1 MKSFLSKILPA
12 AGALLLASS
21 AAAQHTTSGYFL
33 DNYNYRYEMNPAF
46 GNDNKKFFS
55 LPVAGN
61 INVGMLGNLGVS
73 DVIYTRSGKT
83 MLFTNPEI
91 STAEVMK
98 NISDKNTFGANVK
111 LDIMSVGFKGF
122 GGYNA
127 VGIKTVVN
135 ANANVPRALFSLAK
149 EGIANQTYDISDM
162 RVRAESYIEM
172 ALNHSHDITKDLRIG
187 GTLKFL
193 LGVGAA
199 DAYFNQASL
208 TLDENNWTAV
218 TNAEI
223 YASLGG
229 FRYDHDIDSNT
240 GREYVSGGNFDD
252 GFKIQGFGMA
262 VDLGAEYKFHDFTFS
277 AALLDLGFINWGKTQ
292 YASTNGNQT
301 ISTDAYTFNVD
312 DDAAN
317 SFDNE
322 WDSFT
327 DNLDKLYQLSD
338 NGELSSRSRMLGA
351 TMNIGVQYE
360 LPYYRRLSFG
370 LLNTTRFNA
379 PFSWTQFRLS
389 ANVRPVNCFSASAN
403 VAVGTY
409 GTDFGWL
416 LNFNVTGVNLFVG
429 MDHTFSKLAKQ
440 GVPLGSSASFNFGLD
455 FPL

>member
-1 MKSFLSKILPA
+1 MLI
-12 AGALLLASS
+12 ASS

-46 GNDNKKFFS
+46 GNENNKFIS

-61 INVGMLGNLGVS
+61 INAGMLGNLGVS

-91 STAEVMK
+91 TTAEVMK

-127 VGIKTVVN
+127 VSIKAV
-135 ANANVPRALFSLAK
+135 ANANVNVPGALFSLAK
-149 EGIANQTYDISDM
+149 EGVANATYDISDM
-162 RVRAESYIEM
+162 RVRAESYAEI
-172 ALNHSHDITKDLRIG
+172 ALNHSHNITKDLRIG

-193 LGVGAA
+193 VGVGAA

-208 TLDENNWTAV
+208 TLGENDWTAV
-218 TNAEI
+218 TNADI

-229 FRYDHDIDSNT
+229 FQYDHDIDSDT

-262 VDLGAEYKFHDFTFS
+262 LDLGAEYKFRDFTFS
-277 AALLDLGFINWGKTQ
+277 AALLDLGFIDWGKTH
-292 YASTNGNQT
+292 YASTNGTQT
-301 ISTDAYTFNVD
+301 FNTDAYTFNVD
-312 DDAAN
+312 DDATN

-322 WDSFT
+322 WDNFT
-327 DNLDKLYQLSD
+327 ANLDKLYQLSD
-338 NGELSSRSRMLGA
+338 NGIINSRTRMLAA

-370 LLNTTRFNA
+370 LLNTTHFNA
-379 PFSWTQFRLS
+379 PFTWTQFRLS

-416 LNFNVTGVNLFVG
+416 LNFNTTGFNIFLG

-440 GVPLGSSASFNFGLD
+440 GVPLGSSASLNFGID
-455 FPL
+455 IPL